1 MKTPAWSSAR
11 GRAPTL
17 GRPFE
22 VEFVPETGEFELR
35 GGDGAERV
43 SSVTDFEDVSYVCSP
58 YLPDCLR
65 PERTTTRTNRPFSDF
80 SELAHVAAA
89 GEHTLRE
96 EGDTHVVVSG
106 LKIIT
111 SQYLGPYT
119 GSRTTASAW

>member
-1 MKTPAWSSAR
+1 M
-11 GRAPTL
+11 
-17 GRPFE
+17 
-22 VEFVPETGEFELR
+22 
-35 GGDGAERV
+35 
-43 SSVTDFEDVSYVCSP
+43 CSP